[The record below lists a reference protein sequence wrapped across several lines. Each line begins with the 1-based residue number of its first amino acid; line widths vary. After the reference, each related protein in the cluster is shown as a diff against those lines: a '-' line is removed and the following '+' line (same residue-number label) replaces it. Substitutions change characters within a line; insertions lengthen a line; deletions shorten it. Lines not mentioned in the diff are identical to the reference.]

1 MRRNG
6 ILVTLM
12 IISLTALA
20 SPGLAANHVRIDT
33 ISNVAPGATNLT
45 IGVYVENDVAVNGF
59 VMPLEIRTW
68 SGGAYI
74 AGATFTRGLNPAGRM
89 NLSPLGAAD
98 PGGLWPAGN
107 ATNRTFAATV
117 APTGCN
123 RRIADDMGN
132 SWNTAAALPDFSSP
146 DAVFMGTV
154 STGDPN
160 IGELTDME
168 PGSDPAGVPS
178 YRIICNVGVAQGV
191 FIIDTT
197 CIAPA
202 NHLVFTRQVEGVP
215 VFVTPTFQ
223 HGIIGV
229 GVIAGVKE
237 LETGVIP
244 QDYALEQNYP
254 NPFNAGTVIRFQQ
267 PTDGNVKIDV
277 YNILGRKVRTLVD
290 EFRAAGNHQTDWNG
304 RSDDGVEVATGVY
317 FYRITADRFTS
328 TRKMVLLK

>member
-1 MRRNG
+1 
-6 ILVTLM
+6 
-12 IISLTALA
+12 
-20 SPGLAANHVRIDT
+20 
-33 ISNVAPGATNLT
+33 
-45 IGVYVENDVAVNGF
+45 
-59 VMPLEIRTW
+59 MPLEIRTW

-74 AGATFTRGLNPAGRM
+74 DTLAGVAFTRGLNPTGRM

-98 PGGLWPAGN
+98 PGGLWPASN
-107 ATNRTFAATV
+107 KTDRTFAATV

-132 SWNTAAALPDFSSP
+132 SWNTAAARPDWVSP
-146 DAVFMGTV
+146 DAIFLGTV
-154 STGDPN
+154 STGDPS

-178 YRIICNVGVAQGV
+178 YRIICDIGNAQGV

-202 NHLVFTRQVEGVP
+202 NHLVFTAGVP
-215 VFVTPTFQ
+215 TLPVVPTFQ
-223 HGIIGV
+223 HGTIGV

-290 EFRAAGNHQTDWNG
+290 EFRVAGNHQTDWNG

-317 FYRITADRFTS
+317 FYRITAEGFTS